1 MFSYKG
7 RTVRVAA
14 IRDLTRQMR
23 AEEEIN
29 TLRDMLPICL
39 FCKKVRDDKG
49 YWERVDIYI
58 QKYFDADISHGICP
72 ECAQIHYPEQFEAIM
87 KERNK

>member
-49 YWERVDIYI
+49 YWERVDIYKNI
-58 QKYFDADISHGICP
+58 LTPISAMVSARSAQKSITRSNLK
-72 ECAQIHYPEQFEAIM
+72 QL
-87 KERNK
+87 